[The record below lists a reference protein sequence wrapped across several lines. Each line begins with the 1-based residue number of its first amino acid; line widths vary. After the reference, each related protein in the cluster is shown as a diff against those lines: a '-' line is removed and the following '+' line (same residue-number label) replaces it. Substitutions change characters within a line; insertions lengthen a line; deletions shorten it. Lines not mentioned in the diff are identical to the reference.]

1 MPILKAI
8 NKVGK
13 TVASLH
19 QVLCYVARKNEEDE
33 KDILKTGVGC
43 SSKVDEAFREM
54 MFNKRHYNKAN
65 GKMYKHYVQSFEP
78 NSVSKEK
85 AHEIGVK
92 FVEENFLSKG
102 FRAYV
107 VTHADKEH
115 IHNHIVIDN
124 VNFESGLK
132 YVELNEKDLKKNN
145 TKIGS

>member
-8 NKVGK
+8 SKIGK

-19 QVLCYVARKNEEDE
+19 QVLYYVSRKDQADE
-33 KDILKTGVGC
+33 KEVLKTGLGC
-43 SSKVDEAFREM
+43 SSKVDEAFKEM

-92 FVEENFLSKG
+92 FAEENFLSKG

-107 VTHADKEH
+107 VTHIDKEH

-124 VNFESGLK
+124 VNFNSGLK

-145 TKIGS
+145 TETES

>member
-8 NKVGK
+8 SKTGK

-19 QVLCYVARKNEEDE
+19 QVLYYVARKDKEDE

-43 SSKVDEAFREM
+43 SNDVDETFKEM
-54 MFNKRHYNKAN
+54 MFNKRNFNKVS
-65 GKMYKHYVQSFEP
+65 GKMYKHYVQSYKPGE
-78 NSVSKEK
+78 VTKEK
-85 AHEIGVK
+85 AHEIAIK

-115 IHNHIVIDN
+115 IHNHIIVDN
-124 VNFESGLK
+124 VNFNSGLK

-145 TKIGS
+145 TETEN

>member
-19 QVLCYVARKNEEDE
+19 QVLYYVSRKDKEDE
-33 KDILKTGVGC
+33 KEVLKSGVGV
-43 SSKVDEAFREM
+43 SDDIDEAFKEM

-65 GKMYKHYVQSFEP
+65 GKMYKHYVQSYKPGE
-78 NSVSKEK
+78 VTKEK
-85 AHEIGVK
+85 AHEIAIK

-107 VTHADKEH
+107 VTHSDKEH
-115 IHNHIVIDN
+115 IHNHIIVDN
-124 VNFESGLK
+124 VNFNSGLK
-132 YVELNEKDLKKNN
+132 YVELNEKDLKKNS
-145 TKIGS
+145 TKTEN

>member
-13 TVASLH
+13 TVSSLH
-19 QVLCYVARKNEEDE
+19 QVLYYVSRKGQEDE
-33 KDILKTGVGC
+33 KEVLKTGLGC
-43 SSKVDEAFREM
+43 SNDVNEAFKEM

-65 GKMYKHYVQSFEP
+65 GKMYKHYVQSYEP
-78 NSVSKEK
+78 GTITKEK
-85 AHEIGVK
+85 AHQIAIK

-115 IHNHIVIDN
+115 IHNHIILDN

>member
-1 MPILKAI
+1 MPVLKAI

-13 TVASLH
+13 TVSSLH
-19 QVLCYVARKNEEDE
+19 QVLYYVARKGQEDE

>member
-19 QVLCYVARKNEEDE
+19 QVLYYVSRKDKEDE
-33 KDILKTGVGC
+33 KEVLKTGVGC
-43 SSKVDEAFREM
+43 SSEVDEAFREM
-54 MFNKRHYNKAN
+54 MFNKRHYNKAS
-65 GKMYKHYVQSFEP
+65 GKMYKHYVQSYEP
-78 NSVSKEK
+78 GAITKEK
-85 AHEIGVK
+85 AHEIAIK

-115 IHNHIVIDN
+115 IHNHIILDN

>member
-1 MPILKAI
+1 MPVLKAI

-13 TVASLH
+13 TVSSLH
-19 QVLCYVARKNEEDE
+19 QVLYYVARKGQEDE
-33 KDILKTGVGC
+33 DQVLKTGVGC
-43 SSKVDEAFREM
+43 SNQVDEAFKEM
-54 MFNKRHYNKAN
+54 MFNKRHFNKVS
-65 GKMYKHYVQSFEP
+65 GKMYKHYIQSYEP
-78 NSVSKEK
+78 GTITKEK

-92 FVEENFLSKG
+92 FAEENFLSKG

-115 IHNHIVIDN
+115 IHNHIILDN
-124 VNFESGLK
+124 VNFNSGLK

>member
-13 TVASLH
+13 TIASLH
-19 QVLCYVARKNEEDE
+19 QVLYYVSRKDKEDE
-33 KDILKTGVGC
+33 KEVLKTGVGC
-43 SSKVDEAFREM
+43 SNQVDEAFREM

-78 NSVSKEK
+78 GAITKEK

-92 FVEENFLSKG
+92 FVEENFLNKG

-107 VTHADKEH
+107 VTHTDKEH
-115 IHNHIVIDN
+115 IHNHIIVDN
-124 VNFESGLK
+124 VNFNNGLK

>member
-19 QVLCYVARKNEEDE
+19 QVLYYVSRKDQADE
-33 KDILKTGVGC
+33 KEVLKTGLGC
-43 SSKVDEAFREM
+43 SNDIDEAFREM
-54 MFNKRHYNKAN
+54 MFNKRHFNKVS
-65 GKMYKHYVQSFEP
+65 GKMYKHYIQSYEP
-78 NSVSKEK
+78 GTITKEK

-115 IHNHIVIDN
+115 IHNHIILDN
-124 VNFESGLK
+124 VNFNSGLK
-132 YVELNEKDLKKNN
+132 YIELNEKDLKKNN

>member
-92 FVEENFLSKG
+92 FVEENFLNKG

-107 VTHADKEH
+107 VTHADKGH
-115 IHNHIVIDN
+115 IHNHIVVDN
-124 VNFESGLK
+124 VNFNSGLK
-132 YVELNEKDLKKNN
+132 YVELDEKDLKKNN
-145 TKIGS
+145 TETES